1 MVVLN
6 QNTPI
11 CPECKA
17 GMFKVERNN
26 VLYVVCH
33 DCHKTY
39 EVLDYGTAGNEIVVS
54 DDILEIHE
62 YRLGQDKTVKES
74 FMSAVGLLASQ
85 IMAEDGYFKEE
96 EE

>member
-39 EVLDYGTAGNEIVVS
+39 EVLDYGTADNEIIVS
-54 DDILEIHE
+54 DDNLEIYE
-62 YRLGQDKTVKES
+62 YHLRKN
-74 FMSAVGLLASQ
+74 
-85 IMAEDGYFKEE
+85 KEE

>member
-17 GMFKVERNN
+17 GMFKVERKGIT
-26 VLYVVCH
+26 YVVCH

-39 EVLDYGTAGNEIVVS
+39 EVLDGGKADNEITVS
-54 DDILEIHE
+54 DDNLEIYE
-62 YRLGQDKTVKES
+62 YRLRQNE
-74 FMSAVGLLASQ
+74 
-85 IMAEDGYFKEE
+85 EDTPR
-96 EE
+96 